1 MHNSI
6 TSLTSW
12 LWYGTLAAQPIL
24 LLIIFW
30 RGGHKKH
37 PWFPR
42 YLVIDFLGSIFLLSV
57 ADYKEYVASFYLLAI
72 FTACCKAGVLVGV
85 IHHVFAPYEE
95 LPRGTMARLVIGI
108 VSAIGILSGI
118 IFHSHARNLDNSMNF
133 LRTADSALAAAILCG
148 FWIVV
153 IYARKLGLYWRSQ
166 TVGVAVGF
174 LFHSSCQTATKIIL
188 LTAHPEAAIWVRNI
202 GQLSY
207 LITLL
212 IWMGY
217 MLVPEP
223 AHVLNR
229 KDAEAALAFVESME
243 ERMRRI
249 SSAIKK
255 RSTFNSDKRK
265 PNHNVST
272 HATTKRRLW
281 A

>member
-1 MHNSI
+1 
-6 TSLTSW
+6 
-12 LWYGTLAAQPIL
+12 
-24 LLIIFW
+24 
-30 RGGHKKH
+30 
-37 PWFPR
+37 
-42 YLVIDFLGSIFLLSV
+42 
-57 ADYKEYVASFYLLAI
+57 
-72 FTACCKAGVLVGV
+72 
-85 IHHVFAPYEE
+85 
-95 LPRGTMARLVIGI
+95 
-108 VSAIGILSGI
+108 
-118 IFHSHARNLDNSMNF
+118 
-133 LRTADSALAAAILCG
+133 
-148 FWIVV
+148 
-153 IYARKLGLYWRSQ
+153 
-166 TVGVAVGF
+166 
-174 LFHSSCQTATKIIL
+174 
-188 LTAHPEAAIWVRNI
+188 
-202 GQLSY
+202 
-207 LITLL
+207 LL